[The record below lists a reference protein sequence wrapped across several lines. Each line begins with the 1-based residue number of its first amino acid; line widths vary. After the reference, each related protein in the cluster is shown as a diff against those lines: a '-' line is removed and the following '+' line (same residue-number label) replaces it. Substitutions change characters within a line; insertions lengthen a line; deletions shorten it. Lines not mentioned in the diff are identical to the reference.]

1 MKTEELEALGLNEDQ
16 IKGVFAINGKDVN
29 SAKAELE
36 KITGERDA
44 YKTRAETA
52 ESGLAKF
59 GDHKPEDIETY
70 SAEIQK
76 LNQQIADQKAQYERE
91 TAERE
96 FSTSLSDA
104 ITKSGGKN
112 AKAIAAL
119 MDLKT
124 LRESKN
130 QREDIDKAIEEVK
143 KDNDY
148 LFTSKEPINNPV
160 AKTGGKKSED
170 SAAKREAARKAMGL
184 PPEEDK
190 K

>member
-1 MKTEELEALGLNEDQ
+1 MKTEELTAIGLSEEQ
-16 IKGVFAINGKDVN
+16 ITKVFELNGKDVN
-29 SAKAELE
+29 AAKEAGKASRDEEVKNLTDQLTTTKDALKAFDGVDPEALNSEIQSLNQKLQE
-36 KITGERDA
+36 KDQEWAAKLAERDFND
-44 YKTRAETA
+44 T
-52 ESGLAKF
+52 
-59 GDHKPEDIETY
+59 
-70 SAEIQK
+70 
-76 LNQQIADQKAQYERE
+76 
-91 TAERE
+91 
-96 FSTSLSDA
+96 LSEA

-148 LFTSKEPINNPV
+148 LFTSNEPINNPV
-160 AKTGGKKSED
+160 AKTGGKKPED